1 MNPLPAEAGLGPN
14 RQPSLPPISAGGI
27 LAEPMSVDGSPAST
41 TPRRAF
47 DMLAGFLH
55 NVPFNF
61 QPNTRVAP
69 ASLPVEVRANIC
81 SLLGHLG
88 RQGVVVN
95 REQDVHVLRDRTKEY
110 MEALA
115 RDSGSDGQNKTAA
128 AAKRALEAWA
138 KV

>member
-1 MNPLPAEAGLGPN
+1 
-14 RQPSLPPISAGGI
+14 
-27 LAEPMSVDGSPAST
+27 
-41 TPRRAF
+41 
-47 DMLAGFLH
+47 MLVGFLR

-88 RQGVVVN
+88 RKGVVVN
-95 REQDVHVLRDRTKEY
+95 REQDVQVLRDSTKEY
-110 MEALA
+110 LEALA
-115 RDSGSDGQNKTAA
+115 RDAGTTDGQNKSAA